1 MASAPERGNSESSEL
16 QTEVSE
22 IIVLETVMEAKGID
36 ELVLK
41 KSRTRGKNK
50 NQEQVSRNSNI

>member
-1 MASAPERGNSESSEL
+1 MASETERGNSESSEL